1 MSLLEQDL
9 WDKYEKLK
17 DDSTKEDM
25 IIKYMPLV
33 KHIVKRICLSD
44 ISKEDIDDLVSQG
57 MIGLIDAVNK
67 YDVSKGVKF
76 ETYASIRIKG
86 EIIDYLRKKDW
97 IPRSLK
103 KRYKS
108 IEKTIELLEQEYK
121 REPTIEEIMA
131 ATKLS
136 KNDVLKTLSYMNAG
150 YISSLEEVIENNLKV
165 SSLTD
170 NEIVNPENEVLV
182 YDLKQ
187 NISKAIDM
195 LQEKERLI
203 ISFYYYEDLNYKE
216 ISKILGLTESRISQ
230 IHSKAIKKLREKLN
244 DFI

>member
-9 WDKYEKLK
+9 WDKYEKQK
-17 DDSTKEDM
+17 DGSSKEDI

-33 KHIVKRICLSD
+33 KHIVKRICLSEL
-44 ISKEDIDDLVSQG
+44 SKEDTDDLISQG

-108 IEKTIELLEQEYK
+108 IEKTIEQLEQEYK
-121 REPTIEEIMA
+121 REPTIEEIME

-150 YISSLEEVIENNLKV
+150 YISSLDEVIENNLKIT
-165 SSLTD
+165 SITD
-170 NEIVNPENEVLV
+170 NEVTNPENEVMMF
-182 YDLKQ
+182 DLKQ
-187 NISKAIDM
+187 NISKAIDT

-203 ISFYYYEDLNYKE
+203 ISLYYYEDLNYKE
-216 ISKILGLTESRISQ
+216 ISKIMGLTESRISQ
-230 IHSKAIKKLREKLN
+230 IHSKAIKKLKEKLS
-244 DFI
+244 DLL